1 MTDAEQL
8 DRLREECQRIEDM
21 PRPSPR
27 DLERWRRCNEQ
38 KWKLWEKVEKR
49 KNEIQQQKI

>member
-1 MTDAEQL
+1 MNDAEQL
-8 DRLREECQRIEDM
+8 EWLREECQRIEDM

-27 DLERWRRCNEQ
+27 DLELWRRRNEQ
-38 KWKLWEKVEKR
+38 KWKLWEKVEKG